1 VRRFVIEG
9 FSGANADGRVP
20 VPFCGS
26 EGGAANP
33 LPMRFSALGTAMP
46 FCDVDACDCGDP
58 TADDVWDAGG
68 ETCGF
73 SAIKPEES
81 RGALTVA
88 MMLMFAGS

>member
-1 VRRFVIEG
+1 VENILVRRFVIEG
-9 FSGANADGRVP
+9 FSAAGGR

-58 TADDVWDAGG
+58 TADDVCDAGG
-68 ETCGF
+68 ETCAF
-73 SAIKPEES
+73 SATKPES